1 MALLS
6 SSSRVSNSY
15 EVEGILKSGSEERV
29 ASNVVELVGGG
40 GVSRI
45 CLGHCW
51 RRRTETGVVLDLSE
65 WLCTKSSPCLDIE
78 FGRIAFNFSLHG
90 QIRSRLTR

>member
-40 GVSRI
+40 GGVKDM
-45 CLGHCW
+45 LG
-51 RRRTETGVVLDLSE
+51 TLLEEED
-65 WLCTKSSPCLDIE
+65 
-78 FGRIAFNFSLHG
+78 
-90 QIRSRLTR
+90 

>member
-40 GVSRI
+40 GGGVKDM
-45 CLGHCW
+45 LG
-51 RRRTETGVVLDLSE
+51 TLLEEED
-65 WLCTKSSPCLDIE
+65 
-78 FGRIAFNFSLHG
+78 
-90 QIRSRLTR
+90 